1 MGATDRRQR
10 PGGTD
15 FGSDMPESSQ
25 PGKIAG
31 SACGPTLLC
40 PVRRR
45 KPSYPN
51 MTSTDTLTDFEREV
65 AQFIVTTLNLEVAP
79 EQIAPLDP
87 LYGDGLGLDSI
98 DVLEV
103 ALAVSKQ
110 YGFQMRSDD
119 PDNASIFSSLRSLAA
134 HIAKH
139 RA

>member
-1 MGATDRRQR
+1 
-10 PGGTD
+10 
-15 FGSDMPESSQ
+15 
-25 PGKIAG
+25 
-31 SACGPTLLC
+31 
-40 PVRRR
+40 
-45 KPSYPN
+45 
-51 MTSTDTLTDFEREV
+51 MTSPDTLTDFEREV
-65 AQFIVTTLNLEVAP
+65 AQFIVSTLNLEASP

-98 DVLEV
+98 DVLEI

-134 HIAKH
+134 HIAAH